1 MCVYRLAC
9 WFTATPLPRQDIHT
23 VISGFLRDWVANYG
37 DPLKCITDQAKIF
50 LSQDCQ
56 QLMSFLGTSHAK
68 CSPYH
73 HQTNAQT
80 ERFNLTL
87 KNALKSQLDAENWAH
102 RLPMVLLALRTLHRD
117 EFDAASAMTLHG
129 MNLRL
134 TNQFYPTANEWQTN
148 PQAALQRHQQRVASY
163 EYVPTRFPAHQK
175 VHVNK
180 HLLTCSHVM
189 MSNEHKKHSLDAHW
203 TGPWKVLR
211 RGPKTYTIDWKGKA
225 YTVSIDRLQPAYMLS
240 DFNQSYHDVSRS
252 ASPNNHTRLS
262 AAQMPHVSPSFS
274 PPTDAI
280 RHPLR

>member
-102 RLPMVLLALRTLHRD
+102 RLPMVLLALCTLHRD
-117 EFDAASAMTLHG
+117 EFDASSAMTLYG

-134 TNQFYPTANEWQTN
+134 PNQFYPTANKWQTD

-163 EYVPTRFPAHQK
+163 EYVPTPFPAHQK

-180 HLLTCSHVM
+180 RLLTCSHVM
-189 MSNEHKKHSLDAHW
+189 MSSEHKKHSLDAP
-203 TGPWKVLR
+203 GLVL
-211 RGPKTYTIDWKGKA
+211 GKSCAVAPKLTPLIGKA
-225 YTVSIDRLQPAYMLS
+225 KPA
-240 DFNQSYHDVSRS
+240 QS
-252 ASPNNHTRLS
+252 A
-262 AAQMPHVSPSFS
+262 
-274 PPTDAI
+274 
-280 RHPLR
+280 